1 MTSKFQTIKN
11 FRLRL
16 QVKIPEILPRILVDI
31 LVSPWKQFKPLLEET
46 VKDVLNIYRYLQTI
60 NAGKGVEKRELSYSV
75 GGNAN

>member
-60 NAGKGVEKRELSYSV
+60 NAGEDMEKRESSCTV
-75 GGNAN
+75 CGNIN